1 MRKRLKMTVIGSVLV
16 LVLSSSQMAAGA
28 GTKGNMDNAETGK
41 SVEEIA
47 EVLAEA
53 AIPYVGDAPGVGNL
67 LYALQDNGIMP
78 EGDFTYELQTD
89 EEPYGLQIYFSEEP
103 ADEDTFVERILDGS
117 MLCLTLVENL
127 EEVQCTFPQIY
138 DGKDAQVTYYMDEN
152 IVTAM
157 TGTKNL
163 KELKEYAKSP
173 EKLAEL
179 LSLELDF
186 QHTEVEISG
195 MEEEDSA
202 SVAIIGGADGPTSIF
217 LAGKLG

>member
-1 MRKRLKMTVIGSVLV
+1 
-16 LVLSSSQMAAGA
+16 
-28 GTKGNMDNAETGK
+28 
-41 SVEEIA
+41 
-47 EVLAEA
+47 
-53 AIPYVGDAPGVGNL
+53 
-67 LYALQDNGIMP
+67 MP

-179 LSLELDF
+179 LSLELDC
-186 QHTEVEISG
+186 QRTEMEISG
-195 MEEEDSA
+195 MEDEDSA